1 MSDEQL
7 PDGVTIQMDGDT
19 VAATIVVDA
28 PPADVFDFVR
38 RPANHDEISGDSSVK
53 GTTIGPEVLGE
64 GDRFGMQMKMY
75 GLPYRVTSKVVEFQ
89 HGTRIAWCH
98 FGGHRWRWDLESTTD
113 GRTRLTE
120 TFDLSTARVPPV
132 LRLMGFPKSHRANV
146 ARSVANVAAH
156 FSSP

>member
-1 MSDEQL
+1 MSEDQL
-7 PDGVTIQMDGDT
+7 PEGVTIEMHRDT
-19 VAATIVVDA
+19 VAATTVVDA

-38 RPANHDEISGDSSVK
+38 RPANHDTISGDASVK

-89 HGTRIAWCH
+89 HGSLIAWCH
-98 FGGHRWRWDLESTTD
+98 FGGHRWRWDLEATAD

-120 TFDLSTARVPPV
+120 TFDLSTARVPPA
-132 LRLMGFPKSHRANV
+132 LRLMGYPKGHRANV
-146 ARSVANVAAH
+146 ARSVANVATH